1 MSLTCHVIGTY
12 QGDHHIV
19 CSAVS
24 TCASWAAFSD
34 VYHISLFKLNLV
46 SKNFC
51 FIISLFFHSWLYEL
65 CMARGVCQCMFICYL
80 VLMRSTIEVVCV
92 CWGGRGQLPV
102 LSTIKNLRLAGN
114 PPNHS

>member
-1 MSLTCHVIGTY
+1 MLYMSLTCHVIGTY

-46 SKNFC
+46 SKIF
-51 FIISLFFHSWLYEL
+51 
-65 CMARGVCQCMFICYL
+65 VL
-80 VLMRSTIEVVCV
+80 VLVCFFTVGCMNCAWHVVFVSV
-92 CWGGRGQLPV
+92 CSSV
-102 LSTIKNLRLAGN
+102 T
-114 PPNHS
+114 

>member
-1 MSLTCHVIGTY
+1 MLYMLLTCHVIGTY

-46 SKNFC
+46 SKIF
-51 FIISLFFHSWLYEL
+51 
-65 CMARGVCQCMFICYL
+65 VL
-80 VLMRSTIEVVCV
+80 VLVCFFIVGCMNCTWHVVFVSV
-92 CWGGRGQLPV
+92 CSSV
-102 LSTIKNLRLAGN
+102 T
-114 PPNHS
+114 